1 MIDISDLA
9 FSYERDAFQLQ
20 VKRFAMN
27 RGERAALIGPS
38 GSGKTTFLHLI
49 AGILVPNAGDIRVRD
64 RTISALGDAARREFR
79 LARIGM
85 IFQEF
90 ELIEYLTVL
99 DNILLPYRLTNF
111 LTLTSDVRKRSAEL
125 AQRVGLAGKLHRR
138 PARLSHG
145 ERQRVAICRGLIT
158 EPNLVLADEPTG
170 NLDPENKHRIVE
182 LLRTY
187 AEEHQIAMLMVT
199 HDHSLLDRFDRV
211 IEFSAMAVNC
221 DDIESSFVVA
231 DQSLAFQVED
241 AGNEGG

>member
-1 MIDISDLA
+1 MIDIVDLE
-9 FSYERDAFQLQ
+9 FSYERDSFQLK
-20 VKRFAMN
+20 VKRFTMK

-79 LARIGM
+79 LANIGM
-85 IFQEF
+85 VFQEF

-99 DNILLPYRLTNF
+99 DNILLPYRLTNS
-111 LTLTSDVRKRSAEL
+111 LTLTREVLNRSVEL
-125 AQRVGLAGKLHRR
+125 TQRVGLTGKLQKR
-138 PARLSHG
+138 PAKLSHG

-158 EPNLVLADEPTG
+158 EPNLILADEPTG
-170 NLDPENKHRIVE
+170 NLDPENKHRIVK

-199 HDHSLLDRFDRV
+199 HDHSLLVHFDRV
-211 IEFSAMAVNC
+211 IEFSAMDVN
-221 DDIESSFVVA
+221 DDEIESSFAAA
-231 DQSLAFQVED
+231 DQPLESEVE
-241 AGNEGG
+241 EGG